1 MTETKNRR
9 VSQPKHYYNGFE
21 TRERDVFA
29 TIVETDTSSILTARI
44 RVEIPRGSLD
54 QKQETIRIAREEL
67 TQAIGVVFRE
77 SLRIDIDAA
86 PPNHKR

>member
-1 MTETKNRR
+1 M
-9 VSQPKHYYNGFE
+9 SQPKHYYSGSE
-21 TRERDVFA
+21 TTERDVFA

-54 QKQETIRIAREEL
+54 HKQETIRIAREEL

-77 SLRIDIDAA
+77 SRRLDTDAA
-86 PPNHKR
+86 STNHAR